1 MAQNVEGTAANAT
14 PPTGAPVLMAG
25 WDGTNTYTLKT
36 DNQGQIVLSSS
47 AGLPSTIYNGK
58 TTVATAGTRVALA
71 SSQAISNSVTIRALK
86 ANTGTIYVGNSSVAS
101 TNGLALSAGDSVTV
115 VVANLNTVNLDCSV
129 NGEGVTY
136 LAT

>member
-1 MAQNVEGTAANAT
+1 
-14 PPTGAPVLMAG
+14 MAG